1 MYFAVAQ
8 PTAKSL
14 KDLKAQTDTL
24 VRNPASKK
32 ALAKCG
38 MTPVRGTCAFI
49 RYLLS
54 DTATS
59 LATIS
64 MEERHNCGVDLEG
77 LECLDREMISG

>member
-24 VRNPASKK
+24 VREPDTKK

-38 MTPVRGTCAFI
+38 MTPVRGTCAVLA
-49 RYLLS
+49 YLLS

-59 LATIS
+59 LAAIS
-64 MEERHNCGVDLEG
+64 MEERHNCGVELEG
-77 LECLDREMISG
+77 LECLDREMITG